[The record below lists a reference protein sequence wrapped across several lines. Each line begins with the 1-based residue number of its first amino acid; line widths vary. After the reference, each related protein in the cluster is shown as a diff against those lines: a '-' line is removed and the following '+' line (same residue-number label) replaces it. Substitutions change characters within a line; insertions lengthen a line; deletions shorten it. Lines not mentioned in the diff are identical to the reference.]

1 MIIYF
6 IRQLKM
12 KKIVRATLAASI
24 ALALTACNNDKKDA
38 PVIEP
43 PAPVVPATLDISGAA
58 VKGALIGAKVQI
70 YRASDVAL
78 ATPLTTEPADVQTD
92 ENGDYTATV
101 VDASGNAIVGALVVT
116 ITADGD
122 TVMRCD
128 AAVVCADGTP
138 RGENIPNEEIA
149 GISMSTLTFAAVDA
163 DGDSIAIDADANT
176 FTTMA
181 TDAVFAQLA
190 INTNLDI
197 DNLSV
202 EGVVA
207 LQKNASLIVGEILGI
222 DLSTTNIYDI
232 KIVDSTDT
240 VAVAAAATEA
250 GDSANVTTQLT
261 SFNAALAVLD
271 TTDSTISQTINNYV
285 QTVAVVSTTLVDALA
300 EGTDIAIALT
310 DPDAVTALA
319 VLAPAQTAISDEA
332 TTIQQT
338 VQQDLIDDG
347 IDIVIEPVVIPAT
360 VPPIEIDLG
369 DIIVPT
375 GATGG
380 T

>member
-1 MIIYF
+1 
-6 IRQLKM
+6 M

>member
-1 MIIYF
+1 
-6 IRQLKM
+6 M
-12 KKIVRATLAASI
+12 KKIVHLTLAASI
-24 ALALTACNNDKKDA
+24 ALALTACHNDKKDA

-43 PAPVVPATLDISGAA
+43 PPVPVVPATLDISGAA

-70 YRASDVAL
+70 YRASDIAL

-101 VDASGNAIVGALVVT
+101 VDASGEAIVGALVVN
-116 ITADGD
+116 ITADDD

-128 AAVVCADGTP
+128 AAVMCADGTL

-149 GISMSTLTFAAVDA
+149 GISVSTLTFAAVDA
-163 DGDSIAIDADANT
+163 DGESIAIDADANT

-181 TDAVFAQLA
+181 TDAVFSQLA

-197 DNLSV
+197 DNLSF

-222 DLSTTNIYDI
+222 DLSSTNIYDI

-240 VAVAAAATEA
+240 QAFADAAAAA
-250 GDSANVTTQLT
+250 GDNVDVTTQLT

-271 TTDSTISQTINNYV
+271 TTGSTISATINNYV

-300 EGTDIAIALT
+300 EGTDIAIALAE
-310 DPDAVTALA
+310 PDAVAALA

-332 TTIQQT
+332 TLIQDAVQT
-338 VQQDLIDDG
+338 DIDNNDD
-347 IDIVIEPVVIPAT
+347 IDIVIEKVIIPAI

-380 T
+380 TGG